1 MIWAAGVTASGLG
14 GALAEQC
21 GAEVDKAG
29 RILVEP
35 DLTLPANPAVFA
47 IGDMIRV
54 RDRKGEAL
62 VLPGVAP
69 VAMQQGRYVAKAVRA
84 RLEGR
89 SVSPF
94 HYLDK
99 GNLATI
105 GRARCRRRPPL
116 PSAQRFPG
124 GVADLA
130 LRPPLVPDRLPEPAA
145 GLRPLVVQLP
155 HPQRWR
161 SRDRRPRDSARLT
174 SRLHVAG
181 RRRLGP
187 ALGVVRGVAVGRA
200 LVGVALAR
208 LALVLAHLALL
219 LCGVLLGHRG
229 SSRRWRRATRKLHA
243 MSVTSLT
250 GPARAAPEREV
261 SAHTTTESDTVRSRP
276 RLVAT
281 ARRARSPLM
290 TIDEKRARLAGRR
303 VLITGAS
310 SGVGLA
316 ATLAFARE
324 GARLALVSRN
334 PAAIEPIL
342 LEHGVQALILPAD
355 LADRDATER
364 AVEDAVSELGGLDIV
379 VSNAA
384 AAVFGHVLEVD
395 PDDFDR
401 TVAVTFTGAV
411 NVIRAALPHLRESRG
426 TVVATGSLMARAPLP
441 TWSAYA
447 AAKHALRGFLTSLQ
461 IEELEQRS
469 GVRCA
474 MVHPGPID
482 TPFFA
487 HATSGTARTPRVPP
501 DAYRP
506 EVIAQ
511 ALVEVAIR
519 PRAEVVLGGET
530 VIMDLLDTYAR
541 PVSQRMLMTID
552 RWYRSGDQ
560 PAPDPGRP
568 VADARA
574 SPARAAASRAATAC
588 SRRCSSA
595 AGCCRI
601 RSPRCASR
609 STSPAP
615 AGARHSSAPAL
626 TQPVAERHLRRRR
639 AGPAPADRGR
649 PGERLSHGRRPLRG
663 GRGSCGA

>member
-1 MIWAAGVTASGLG
+1 
-14 GALAEQC
+14 
-21 GAEVDKAG
+21 
-29 RILVEP
+29 
-35 DLTLPANPAVFA
+35 
-47 IGDMIRV
+47 
-54 RDRKGEAL
+54 
-62 VLPGVAP
+62 
-69 VAMQQGRYVAKAVRA
+69 
-84 RLEGR
+84 
-89 SVSPF
+89 
-94 HYLDK
+94 
-99 GNLATI
+99 
-105 GRARCRRRPPL
+105 
-116 PSAQRFPG
+116 
-124 GVADLA
+124 
-130 LRPPLVPDRLPEPAA
+130 
-145 GLRPLVVQLP
+145 
-155 HPQRWR
+155 
-161 SRDRRPRDSARLT
+161 
-174 SRLHVAG
+174 
-181 RRRLGP
+181 
-187 ALGVVRGVAVGRA
+187 
-200 LVGVALAR
+200 
-208 LALVLAHLALL
+208 
-219 LCGVLLGHRG
+219 
-229 SSRRWRRATRKLHA
+229 
-243 MSVTSLT
+243 
-250 GPARAAPEREV
+250 
-261 SAHTTTESDTVRSRP
+261 
-276 RLVAT
+276 
-281 ARRARSPLM
+281 M

-541 PVSQRMLMTID
+541 PVSQRILMTID

-560 PAPDPGRP
+560 PSPDPGRP
-568 VADARA
+568 VADARGA
-574 SPARAAASRAATAC
+574 QLERRHPGPRQPARAAAARPPD
-588 SRRCSSA
+588 A
-595 AGCCRI
+595 AGPAHPAAHREA
-601 RSPRCASR
+601 PRAR
-609 STSPAP
+609 RPARGTAR
-615 AGARHSSAPAL
+615 AGAHAAGRRAP
-626 TQPVAERHLRRRR
+626 LRRRR

-649 PGERLSHGRRPLRG
+649 PGEHLSQRPAPAERRAPGHAVREMSG
-663 GRGSCGA
+663 